1 MHEDFYRAR
10 ALDSSTTALLYW
22 CANLGALDVLFSG
35 KEEYFTP
42 SQTAPTN
49 KGDDNE
55 ASASVFSTPANVS
68 QHNLLFNSVI
78 DTTTSFFY
86 GS

>member
-1 MHEDFYRAR
+1 M
-10 ALDSSTTALLYW
+10 
-22 CANLGALDVLFSG
+22 DVLFSG

-49 KGDDNE
+49 KENENE

-68 QHNLLFNSVI
+68 QHNLLFNSVR
-78 DTTTSFFY
+78 DTTTSFFMVVNDSY
-86 GS
+86 LNFVKNHEIGNMKISIK